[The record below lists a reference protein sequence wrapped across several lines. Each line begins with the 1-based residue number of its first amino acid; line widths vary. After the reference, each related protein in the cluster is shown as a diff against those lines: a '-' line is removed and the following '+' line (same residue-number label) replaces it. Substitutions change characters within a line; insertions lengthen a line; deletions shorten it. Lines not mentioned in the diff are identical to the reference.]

1 MPEYESFVGID
12 FWTALFGFV
21 NMLITFAIL
30 KKFLFKPVLKMID
43 DRQKEIDDLYD
54 DAGKSKAQAECLRQQ
69 YDAKLKDATAE
80 GDRIIR
86 NATRQAQD
94 REEAILRD
102 AQSKAARTMERAQE
116 QIEMEK
122 KQAMND
128 LKDQVSGMALDIA
141 SAVLEED
148 IDGKK
153 HAKLIDSFIDQL
165 GDPT

>member
-1 MPEYESFVGID
+1 MEGFESLVGVN
-12 FWTALFGFV
+12 FWTALFGLC

-30 KKFLFKPVLKMID
+30 KKFLFKPVKKMID
-43 DRQKEIDDLYD
+43 DRQKEIDDLYA
-54 DAGKSKAQAECLRQQ
+54 DAGNAKAQAEALRQQ
-69 YDAKLKDATAE
+69 YDARLKDAHAE

-86 NATRQAQD
+86 EATRQAQSQ
-94 REEAILRD
+94 EEAILRD
-102 AQSKAARTMERAQE
+102 AQDKAARTMERAQE
-116 QIEMEK
+116 QIALEK

-153 HAKLIDSFIDQL
+153 HTQLIDRFIKDL
-165 GDPT
+165 GEQA